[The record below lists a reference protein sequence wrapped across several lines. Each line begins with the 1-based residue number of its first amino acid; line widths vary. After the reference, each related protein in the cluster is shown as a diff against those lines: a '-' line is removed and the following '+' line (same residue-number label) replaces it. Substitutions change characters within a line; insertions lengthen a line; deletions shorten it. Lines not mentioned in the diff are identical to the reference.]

1 MVAAKVEKARTAAT
15 LRALGPYNKATSKS
29 TLSTRD
35 ENDGQEIK
43 KEAPDL
49 PHAGRRQPRHGL
61 AAGLDGRAVDV
72 VLRFRT
78 VTTLHGGHGA
88 FGH

>member
-1 MVAAKVEKARTAAT
+1 MVAAKVEKARTAAA
-15 LRALGPYNKATSKS
+15 LRALGPTTSDKARA
-29 TLSTRD
+29 LSTRD
-35 ENDGQEIK
+35 DNDGQEIK